1 MSVSASGTTAE
12 GDYPVPAREAA
23 PAIRVDGVTKIFV
36 TDSGMPVCALNRVS
50 FDVRPGEFV
59 SLVGPSGCGKST
71 LLSLVAGLNDPTEG
85 ALQVNGHAVRGPQT
99 DVGLVFQ
106 SDVLLEWRSALD
118 NVLLQAEARSI
129 NRTVARQSAMR
140 LLERMGLKG
149 FERVYPKELSGGM
162 RQRVA
167 ICRALLHEPEVLLM
181 DEPFGALD
189 ALTRDQLGV
198 DLAHLWDTE
207 HRTALFI
214 THDIG
219 EAVFLSDRTVVMTP
233 HPGEIETIVDI
244 PLPRPRRIEMRH
256 TPEFAHTVGVI
267 RDRFVSRGVLH
278 D

>member
-1 MSVSASGTTAE
+1 MPSVAGTS
-12 GDYPVPAREAA
+12 
-23 PAIRVDGVTKIFV
+23 PAISVRDTTKIFV
-36 TDSGMPVCALNRVS
+36 TDSGKPVCALNRVS
-50 FDVRPGEFV
+50 FDVMPGEFV

-71 LLSLVAGLNDPTEG
+71 LLSLVAGLAEPTEG
-85 ALQVNGHAVRGPQT
+85 QVQVNGREVHGPQT

-106 SDVLLEWRSALD
+106 SDVLLEWRSALG
-118 NVLLQAEARSI
+118 NVLLQAEAR
-129 NRTVARQSAMR
+129 NLDRKQARAAAER
-140 LLERMGLKG
+140 LLERMGLTG
-149 FERVYPKELSGGM
+149 FERAYPKELSGGM

-219 EAVFLSDRTVVMTP
+219 EAVFLSDRCVVMTP
-233 HPGEIETIVDI
+233 HPGEIETIVEI

-256 TPEFAHTVGVI
+256 SPEFAQVVGEI

-278 D
+278 A